1 MTASQ
6 VLADLLEATPGWD
19 RLAERSGLDR
29 IGVEA
34 ILDEA
39 ARFAEREL
47 LPLGRNADAQGCRL
61 ENGRVI
67 TPDGYPAAYRALGQG
82 GWLATDLPEELGGS
96 ALPLAIHTAASFA
109 FDGVAMPFM
118 MLAGSARAAAH
129 LLIESSAALAGE
141 WVPRL
146 ASGEWSATICIS
158 EPDAGS
164 DVGRIRTKAVRAGEA
179 WRIQGTK
186 CWISFGDHDMTARI
200 GHCLLA
206 HTGPVEFGTRGLSL
220 FLVPDRLA
228 DGRGNGIT
236 VTRIEEKLGLHGSP
250 TCVLDFAGAEGV
262 LLGEEGRGLPQL
274 FAMIA
279 RMRLQTGCQG
289 LGIAVRAAA
298 IARTY
303 AGERRQ
309 GGRPDAPPLPLI
321 EHADIRR
328 QLLDMDGRV
337 EVLRA
342 LLIEIAVLMDLARDG
357 DGDAEALAG
366 WALPLA
372 KNFGGET
379 GFAVAS
385 AAMQVLGGAGY
396 TREWPIEALLRDAR
410 IITIYEGTT
419 GMQGQDFLHRRL
431 LRDQGAGLGAFL
443 DRSRA
448 DLDGCTDPAMR
459 EAARDVITRFET
471 LSRCFLAG
479 GEGLAP
485 ADLAADGYLRAGWAA
500 VSAWMAC
507 RLIQIGG
514 ADARA
519 ARMRLHF
526 LPGEFGLADAACRL
540 VPALVDQL

>member
-1 MTASQ
+1 MTDSQ
-6 VLADLLEATPGWD
+6 LLADLLEATPGWD

-34 ILDEA
+34 ILEEA
-39 ARFAEREL
+39 ARFADREL
-47 LPLGRNADAQGCRL
+47 LPLGRNADVQGCRL
-61 ENGRVI
+61 EKGRVM
-67 TPDGYPAAYRALGQG
+67 TPDGYPAAYRTLAEG
-82 GWLATDLPEELGGS
+82 GWLATDLPEALGGS

-129 LLIESSAALAGE
+129 LLIESSPALAEE

-146 ASGEWSATICIS
+146 AAGEWSATICIS

-164 DVGRIRTKAVRAGEA
+164 DVGRIRTRAVRDGDV

-186 CWISFGDHDMTARI
+186 CWISFGDHDMTDRI

-206 HTGPVEFGTRGLSL
+206 RTGPADLGTRGLSL

-228 DGRGNGIT
+228 DGRGNGVA

-250 TCVLDFAGAEGV
+250 TCVMDFAGSEGV

-289 LGIAVRAAA
+289 VGVAARAAA
-298 IARTY
+298 IARAY

-309 GGRPDAPPLPLI
+309 GGRPDAPPVPLI
-321 EHADIRR
+321 AHADIRR

-337 EVLRA
+337 AVLRA
-342 LLIEIAVLMDLARDG
+342 LLIEVAVLMDLARDG
-357 DGDAEALAG
+357 DADAEALAG

-396 TREWPIEALLRDAR
+396 TREWPVEALLRDAR

-431 LRDQGAGLGAFL
+431 LRDKGTGLTAFL

-448 DLDGCTDPAMR
+448 DLEACPDPAMR
-459 EAARDVITRFET
+459 AAARDVISRFEA
-471 LSRCFLAG
+471 LSHGLRDG
-479 GEGLAP
+479 VRGLAP
-485 ADLAADGYLRAGWAA
+485 VDLAADGYLRAGWAA

-507 RLIQIGG
+507 RLIRLGG
-514 ADARA
+514 ADGRA
-519 ARMRLHF
+519 ARMRLHV
-526 LPGEFGLADAACRL
+526 LPAEMGLAEAACRL
-540 VPALVDQL
+540 EPALIDPI